1 MIFQVN
7 LLRLLSGNKMNIL
20 EISLISSA
28 MLCSLVAGITLVF
41 AIVVMPGISKF
52 EDKEFLKAFQ
62 LIDGV
67 IQNNQPLF
75 LLVWLGSIISV
86 LVTILSSI
94 ITLGFLDSLIIV
106 CVCSIYL
113 FGVQGIT
120 ILIHLPL
127 NQRIQ
132 NLDINNLD
140 KEKLKEERTKF
151 ENKWNYYNKIRTGLA
166 LFVSLMLLII
176 INIT

>member
-1 MIFQVN
+1 MIFRAN
-7 LLRLLSGNKMNIL
+7 LLQLSSGNKMNIL

-28 MLCSLVAGITLVF
+28 LLCSLVAGITLVF
-41 AIVVMPGISKF
+41 AIVVMPGITKF

-94 ITLGFLDSLIIV
+94 ITLGFLDSLIII

-120 ILIHLPL
+120 IPIHLPL
-127 NQRIQ
+127 NRRIQ

-140 KEKLKEERTKF
+140 KDKLKEERTKF
-151 ENKWNYYNKIRTGLA
+151 ENKWNYFNKIRTGLA

>member
-1 MIFQVN
+1 
-7 LLRLLSGNKMNIL
+7 MNIL

-28 MLCSLVAGITLVF
+28 LLCSLVAGITLVF

-86 LVTILSSI
+86 LVTILSSM
-94 ITLGFLDSLIIV
+94 ITLGFPDSLMII

-120 ILIHLPL
+120 IPIHLPL
-127 NQRIQ
+127 NRRIQ

-140 KEKLKEERTKF
+140 KEKLNEERIKF
-151 ENKWNYYNKIRTGLA
+151 ENKWNYYNKIRTGTA
-166 LFVSLMLLII
+166 FFVSLMLLII
-176 INIT
+176 IPIT